1 MSFSGI
7 GSIMQNIAPLMSE
20 VGLKLDAGFQAA
32 IAICAQ
38 FFSCFL
44 SSILI
49 DKLGFKFLWNL
60 SSAGSALSLLL
71 YGLNVKFKWSKI
83 LPVIFLFS
91 FQFFFNIGQ
100 ISFIKIFK
108 KINESII
115 VTISFNDEHKSNCS
129 DLIKVTISFNDE
141 HSLKVKFPI
150 EFTEEV
156 IFISFNDEYR
166 VSRCSELNMLSLL
179 FTYHIKWSPQ
189 FFTIGRIFK
198 SRNHLCVWNTQSL
211 HDC

>member
-49 DKLGFKFLWNL
+49 DKLGYKFLWNL

-71 YGLNVKFKWSKI
+71 YGLNVKFEWSKI
-83 LPVIFLFS
+83 LPMIFLFS
-91 FQFFFNIGQ
+91 FQFFFGIGLGS
-100 ISFIKIFK
+100 IPWIIP
-108 KINESII
+108 SII
-115 VTISFNDEHKSNCS
+115 FPS
-129 DLIKVTISFNDE
+129 DLKPKAMTLVTSAVWIGASIVMFLFPFLQKWFGQFGLMMILSGLNAIDLLIGIVFVENYKEYGQTDSNQNDIKQALINGEQGNIDE
-141 HSLKVKFPI
+141 NMK
-150 EFTEEV
+150 EE
-156 IFISFNDEYR
+156 
-166 VSRCSELNMLSLL
+166 LL
-179 FTYHIKWSPQ
+179 
-189 FFTIGRIFK
+189 
-198 SRNHLCVWNTQSL
+198 
-211 HDC
+211 

>member
-71 YGLNVKFKWSKI
+71 YGLNVKFEWSKI
-83 LPVIFLFS
+83 LPMIFLFS
-91 FQFFFNIGQ
+91 FQFFFGIGLGS
-100 ISFIKIFK
+100 IPWIIP
-108 KINESII
+108 SII
-115 VTISFNDEHKSNCS
+115 FPS
-129 DLIKVTISFNDE
+129 DLKPKAMTLVTSAVWIGASIVMFLFPFLQKWFGQFGLMMILSGLNALDLLIGIVFVENYKDYGPTDSNKNDIKQALINGE
-141 HSLKVKFPI
+141 QGKI
-150 EFTEEV
+150 EQNMKEE
-156 IFISFNDEYR
+156 
-166 VSRCSELNMLSLL
+166 LL
-179 FTYHIKWSPQ
+179 
-189 FFTIGRIFK
+189 
-198 SRNHLCVWNTQSL
+198 
-211 HDC
+211 